1 MTASNFQLPTPKT
14 RSQGVGSRIVGFVL
28 VLSVAC
34 AGPSPIANARRTA
47 RDLAQGVLEGFERRD
62 VVTLRA
68 LALTEQEFRE
78 HIWPALPAS
87 RPERNLP
94 FSYVWGDLRQ
104 KSEQSLT
111 ELLARYGG
119 QRFELLGVEYRGET
133 TRYACSVVHRDTVLV
148 VRDRDG
154 AEQQLRL
161 YGSTLETDGTFK
173 VFSYIVDD

>member
-1 MTASNFQLPTPKT
+1 
-14 RSQGVGSRIVGFVL
+14 
-28 VLSVAC
+28 
-34 AGPSPIANARRTA
+34 
-47 RDLAQGVLEGFERRD
+47 
-62 VVTLRA
+62 
-68 LALTEQEFRE
+68 
-78 HIWPALPAS
+78 
-87 RPERNLP
+87 
-94 FSYVWGDLRQ
+94 
-104 KSEQSLT
+104 
-111 ELLARYGG
+111 LLARYGG

>member
-1 MTASNFQLPTPKT
+1 M
-14 RSQGVGSRIVGFVL
+14 GFFL

-34 AGPSPIANARRTA
+34 AGPSPIANARRTT
-47 RDLAQGVLEGFERRD
+47 RDLAQAVLEEFERRD
-62 VVTLRA
+62 VIALRT

-94 FSYVWGDLRQ
+94 FSYVWGDLSQ
-104 KSEQSLT
+104 KSDQSLA
-111 ELLARYGG
+111 ESLARYGG
-119 QRFELLGVEYRGET
+119 QRFELLRVEYRGET
-133 TRYACSVVHRDTVLV
+133 TRYASYVVHRDTVLV
-148 VRDRDG
+148 VCDRDG

-173 VFSYIVDD
+173 VFSYVVDD